1 MHPGLRAPG
10 PSLLLVRAYHLQG
23 LPRDWPDAEL
33 SSNRFPTNG
42 RIYRLGVSA
51 IWFSVYQTDHQY
63 CGINIVAACHELKC
77 HIFRLHTFNLSIC
90 QIEETSV

>member
-51 IWFSVYQTDHQY
+51 IWFSVYQKDHQY

-77 HIFRLHTFNLSIC
+77 HIFRLHTFNLSIF